1 MKKQRFSTTFALTSI
16 TTALILLLS
25 LLGRIPFSSSTPA
38 HAAPASLEVTSVDP
52 NTAPNDLDTPILIG
66 GAGFSAT
73 PVVYL
78 GDTALTEVTWVDAAS
93 LSAVVPWG
101 MAPGDYPLTVV
112 NPDEVSATLPAAF
125 TVTAGL
131 GEFVSGGPYGGRST
145 ELALGPG
152 DPATVYAAMFGA
164 GLFISEDS
172 AETWDPID
180 NHDWPIHLDF
190 DAQDPDVL
198 YFGADSNDLFRSTDN
213 GASWVRLTE
222 DIYTINGCYRTYP
235 AAHPSTAG
243 VVYFAM
249 GSCGDITLSPGEGGI
264 YYSTDYG
271 DTWTKRVTGLTD
283 LDVQALAIHPSNPDT
298 LLAGTY
304 DGDIF
309 YSQDGGLSWN
319 PGGNLSGIV
328 SRLYFNP
335 YQSLQAWAG
344 VIVEDGSQ
352 PPGRL
357 YRSTNLTSWTPIHVD
372 LSPQGGPVFM
382 QMAFLPGSVWVAS
395 QFVYFSTD
403 SGANWDALPGPDHA
417 ASSLAILPEN
427 PQTIYVG
434 TDFGV
439 EKSEDGGA
447 TWAEVNEGLAAL
459 VPQSIAV
466 SSADPDTV
474 YVKTHQGVFASHNGG
489 NAWQYLD
496 YGNWAPSHSQ
506 LAVDAFSA
514 RHLYLGAK
522 CADEFCIDISSDAG
536 LTWDQVASALPPAY
550 VGWSCTSLSITPS
563 PHAQGHVLVG
573 ASLTPAG
580 GGDAMALFYRS
591 DDYGEHW
598 SYIEPTQP
606 IKPIDEIAYDA
617 FNANLVYAATAGSGL
632 WRSTNGGDSWTH
644 LPVADVASPVHIAD
658 IAVHPNLSGKLY
670 IRTYSYDHSP
680 NPEPDLWVS
689 EDAGTNWQPLTY
701 VFLGVDLLV
710 APPLPGQL
718 SYTIYTG
725 CEAGLCRSFDDGA
738 TWFPTEGF
746 SRPEILTVASDG
758 QRSLIYLGAPGGLAT
773 STEAQ
778 AAQQSDVIPGRGS
791 VLGSGVY
798 RLTTLLQ
805 DHWLFLPGVSLRS
818 AP

>member
-1 MKKQRFSTTFALTSI
+1 MKMQRFSKTFTLTTI
-16 TTALILLLS
+16 TTGLILLLGM
-25 LLGRIPFSSSTPA
+25 LGHTALSISSPVY
-38 HAAPASLEVTSVDP
+38 AAPRSLEVNSVDP
-52 NTAPNDLDTPILIG
+52 AAAPNDLDTPILIG

-73 PVVYL
+73 PMLYL
-78 GDTALTEVTWVDAAS
+78 GDIALTEVTWLDSAS
-93 LSAVVPWG
+93 LSATVPWG
-101 MAPGDYPLTVV
+101 LAPGTYPLTVV
-112 NPDEVSATLPAAF
+112 NPDEASATLPAAF

-152 DPATVYAAMFGA
+152 NPATVYAAMFRA

-222 DIYTINGCYRTYP
+222 DMYTINGCYRTYP
-235 AAHPSTAG
+235 AAHPSAAG

-249 GSCGDITLSPGEGGI
+249 GSCGSITLSPGEGGI

-271 DTWTKRVTGLTD
+271 DTWTRRVTGLTD
-283 LDVQALAIHPSNPDT
+283 LDVQALAIHPTNPNI

-309 YSQDGGLSWN
+309 YSEDGGLNWN

-328 SRLYFNP
+328 ARLYFNP
-335 YQSLQAWAG
+335 YQPLQAWAG
-344 VIVEDGSQ
+344 VIAEDGSQ

-357 YRSTNLTSWTPIHVD
+357 YRSTNLTAWTPINVD
-372 LSPQGGPVFM
+372 LPPQGGPVFM

-403 SGANWDALPGPDHA
+403 SGATWDPLPGPDHA
-417 ASSLAILPEN
+417 ASSLAISPAD

-439 EKSEDGGA
+439 EKSVDGGA
-447 TWAEVNEGLAAL
+447 TWAAVNEGLAAL
-459 VPQSIAV
+459 APQSMAV
-466 SSADPDTV
+466 STTDPDTA

-489 NAWQYLD
+489 NTWQYLD
-496 YGNWAPSHSQ
+496 YGNLTSSHSQ

-514 RHLYLGAK
+514 TYLYLGAE
-522 CADEFCIDISSDAG
+522 CADEFCIDISSDGG

-550 VGWSCTSLSITPS
+550 VGWTCTSLAITPS
-563 PHAQGHVLVG
+563 PHVQGHVLVG
-573 ASLTPAG
+573 TSLTPAG
-580 GGDAMALFYRS
+580 GGDSSGVFYRS
-591 DDYGEHW
+591 DDSGLTW
-598 SYIEPTQP
+598 DYIEMVPQ

-617 FNANLVYAATAGSGL
+617 FNVNLVYAATAGSGL

-644 LPVADVASPVHIAD
+644 LPVANVASPVHIAD

-670 IRTYSYDHSP
+670 IRTYSYALTP
-680 NPEPDLWVS
+680 NPEPELWVS
-689 EDAGTNWQPLTY
+689 ADAGANWQPLTY

-718 SYTIYTG
+718 TYTIYTG

-773 STEAQ
+773 STEVQ
-778 AAQQSDVIPGRGS
+778 AAQQSDLIPGRGS

-805 DHWLFLPGVSLRS
+805 DNWLFLPGVSIRS

>member
-1 MKKQRFSTTFALTSI
+1 MKKQRFSTTFTLTTI
-16 TTALILLLS
+16 TTALLVLFS
-25 LLGRIPFSSSTPA
+25 LLGRIPFNISTPVY
-38 HAAPASLEVTSVDP
+38 AALASLEVNSVDP
-52 NTAPNDLDTPILIG
+52 AAAPNDLDTPILIG

-73 PVVYL
+73 PMVYL
-78 GDTALTEVTWVDAAS
+78 GDTALTGVTWVDSAT

-101 MAPGDYPLTVV
+101 MAPGAYTLTVV

-131 GEFVSGGPYGGRST
+131 GEFITAGPYGGRSI
-145 ELALGPG
+145 ELALQPG
-152 DPATVYAAMFGA
+152 NPSTVYAAMYGA

-172 AETWDPID
+172 AGTWDKIH

-190 DAQDPDVL
+190 DSHNPDVL
-198 YFGADSNDLFRSTDN
+198 YFGADSSALYRSTDN
-213 GASWVRLTE
+213 GASWEHLTQ
-222 DIYTINGCYRTYP
+222 DIQTVIGCYRTYP
-235 AAHPSTAG
+235 VAHPSTAG

-249 GSCGDITLSPGEGGI
+249 GSCGGDTLSPGEGGI
-264 YYSTDYG
+264 FYSTDYG
-271 DTWTKRVTGLTD
+271 ATWTKRVTGLTD
-283 LDVQALAIHPSNPDT
+283 LDVQSLAIHPSNPNT

-304 DGDIF
+304 DGDVF

-319 PGGNLSGIV
+319 LGGNLTGIV
-328 SRLYFNP
+328 FRLYFNP
-335 YQSLQAWAG
+335 YPPHEAWAG
-344 VIVEDGSQ
+344 VIAEDGSD

-357 YRSTNLTSWTPIHVD
+357 YRSTNLTAWTPINVD

-395 QFVYFSTD
+395 QFVFFSTD
-403 SGANWDALPGPDHA
+403 SGATWDALPGPDHA
-417 ASSLAILPEN
+417 ASSIAIPPAG

-439 EKSEDGGA
+439 EKSDDEGA
-447 TWAEVNEGLAAL
+447 TWEVVNEGLAAL
-459 VPQSIAV
+459 APQSVAV
-466 SSADPDTV
+466 SPADPDTV

-496 YGNWAPSHSQ
+496 YGSGAPSHSQ

-514 RHLYLGAK
+514 AQLYLGAG
-522 CADEFCIDISSDAG
+522 CAGEFCIDVSPDGG
-536 LTWDQVASALPPAY
+536 LTWDLVTSALPPAY
-550 VGWSCTSLSITPS
+550 AGWSCTSLAITPS
-563 PHAQGHVLVG
+563 PHTQGRVLVG
-573 ASLTPAG
+573 ASLTPPG
-580 GGDAMALFYRS
+580 GGDAIALFYRS
-591 DDYGEHW
+591 ENSGASW

-632 WRSTNGGDSWTH
+632 WKSTNGGDSWTH
-644 LPVADVASPVHIAD
+644 LPVANVQPPVHIAD
-658 IAVHPNLSGKLY
+658 IAVHPNAPGKLY
-670 IRTYSYDHSP
+670 IRTYSYALTP
-680 NPEPDLWVS
+680 NPEPELWVS
-689 EDAGTNWQPLTY
+689 EDAGGTWQPLSY

-710 APPLPGQL
+710 APPVPGQL
-718 SYTIYTG
+718 TYSLYTG
-725 CEAGLCRSFDDGA
+725 CGAGLCRSLDDGA
-738 TWFPTEGF
+738 TWQANEEV
-746 SRPEILTVASDG
+746 SRPEILTAASDG
-758 QRSLIYLGAPGGLAT
+758 ERSLIYLGAPGGLAI

-778 AAQQSDVIPGRGS
+778 AAQQSDLIPGRGS

-805 DHWLFLPGVSLRS
+805 DHWLYLPGVSVRS

>member
-1 MKKQRFSTTFALTSI
+1 MKMQRFSITFTLTTI
-16 TTALILLLS
+16 TTGLILLLG
-25 LLGRIPFSSSTPA
+25 LLGHTALSISTPVY
-38 HAAPASLEVTSVDP
+38 AAPRSLEVTSVDP
-52 NTAPNDLDTPILIG
+52 AAAPNDLDTPILIG

-73 PVVYL
+73 PMLYL
-78 GDTALTEVTWVDAAS
+78 GDIALAEVTWLDSAS
-93 LSAVVPWG
+93 LSATVPWG
-101 MAPGDYPLTVV
+101 LDPGTYPLTVV
-112 NPDEVSATLPAAF
+112 NPDEASATLPAAF

-152 DPATVYAAMFGA
+152 NPGTVYAAMFGA

-172 AETWDPID
+172 AETWDPIH

-190 DAQDPDVL
+190 DAHDPDIL
-198 YFGADSNDLFRSTDN
+198 YFGADSNALYRSTDN
-213 GASWVRLTE
+213 GASWKHLTE

-235 AAHPSTAG
+235 VAHPSIAG

-249 GSCGDITLSPGEGGI
+249 GSCGGITLSPGEGGI

-271 DTWTKRVTGLTD
+271 DNWTKRVTNLTD
-283 LDVQALAIHPSNPDT
+283 LDVQALAIHPTNPNT

-309 YSQDGGLSWN
+309 YSEDGGLSWN

-335 YQSLQAWAG
+335 YQTLQAWAG
-344 VIVEDGSQ
+344 VIAEDGSQ

-357 YRSTNLTSWTPIHVD
+357 YRSANLTAWTPINVD
-372 LSPQGGPVFM
+372 LPPQGGAVFM

-403 SGANWDALPGPDHA
+403 SGATWDALPGPDHA
-417 ASSLAILPEN
+417 ASSLAIPPED

-439 EKSEDGGA
+439 EKSNDGGA
-447 TWAEVNEGLAAL
+447 TWEAVNEGLAAL
-459 VPQSIAV
+459 VPQSVAV

-474 YVKTHQGVFASHNGG
+474 YVKTHQGVYASQNGG
-489 NAWQYLD
+489 NTWQYLD
-496 YGNWAPSHSQ
+496 YGNKTPSHSQ

-514 RHLYLGAK
+514 THLYLGAG
-522 CADEFCIDISSDAG
+522 CADEFCIDISSDGG
-536 LTWDQVASALPPAY
+536 LTWDRVTSALPTAY
-550 VGWSCTSLSITPS
+550 ADWSCTSLAISPS

-573 ASLTPAG
+573 ASLTPPAG
-580 GGDAMALFYRS
+580 TDPRGVFYRS
-591 DDYGEHW
+591 DDSGLTW
-598 SYIEPTQP
+598 DYIEPNPQM
-606 IKPIDEIAYDA
+606 KQIDEIVYDA

-644 LPVADVASPVHIAD
+644 LPVANVASPVHIAD

-670 IRTYSYDHSP
+670 IRTYSYALTP

-689 EDAGTNWQPLTY
+689 EDAGATWQPLTY

-746 SRPEILTVASDG
+746 SRPEILTAASDG

-773 STEAQ
+773 STEVQ
-778 AAQQSDVIPGRGS
+778 AAQQSDVIPGRGN
-791 VLGSGVY
+791 VMGSGVY
-798 RLTTLLQ
+798 RLTTPIQ
-805 DHWLFLPGVSLRS
+805 DNWLFLPGVSIRS